1 MSNWLDERF
10 QCGAVCFL
18 PPTSSVRVPRYETRE
33 FHRLP
38 FGVDSNSQ
46 EIVQIFAYAL
56 RFRHYYARA

>member
-10 QCGAVCFL
+10 QGGAVCFL
-18 PPTSSVRVPRYETRE
+18 PPTSSVRVRRSETRE
-33 FHRLP
+33 FHKSP
-38 FGVDSNSQ
+38 SGIDSNSQ